1 VREGLFSDSFQPGL
15 QTSLDPQFGAEYQDG
30 MEVRDPVH
38 GTIEL
43 NNAEVAVL
51 DSAAYQRL
59 RAIKQLGFSEFSFPG
74 ATHNRYIHSLG
85 VAHVATRFFDGVFKD
100 FNFSTGAARNRFRQ
114 MTRLA
119 ALLHDIGH
127 GPLSH
132 TTEQVMPP
140 VAQLNIK
147 AYDRN
152 PNFDSQRQANHEDYT
167 IKFLTDSSL
176 TKILEDNFPD
186 FTPLH
191 VAALIDKSLQVPEDF
206 YRDGEWDLRV
216 VLSQIVSSEL
226 DADRLDYLERDAYY
240 CGTNYGRVELS
251 WLVANLTFHR
261 VNNQL
266 HLALDRRALY
276 AFDDFL
282 LSRHHMHLMVYFHHK
297 SIIFEELLHRY
308 LSSPECDYH
317 VPAPIEEYIKC
328 TDYSLYEH
336 LASSNNEWAR
346 RISERRPYKMLFE
359 IHSNHE
365 SERPLRMKAAL
376 EAEGIPVIYANSQ
389 ARLSKYHSG
398 SELEKSQQIYVVDR
412 YDYHSK
418 PYPLEQATEIFKK
431 YEHTRQ
437 IDRLYVPP
445 EQLSLSERVLID
457 QRL

>member
-1 VREGLFSDSFQPGL
+1 
-15 QTSLDPQFGAEYQDG
+15 

-43 NNAEVAVL
+43 NRAEVAVL

-85 VAHVATRFFDGVFKD
+85 VSHIASRVFDSVFKN
-100 FNFSTGAARNRFRQ
+100 FNFTSTKAREKFKQ
-114 MTRLA
+114 MVRLA

-132 TTEQVMPP
+132 TTEEVMPQ
-140 VAQLNIK
+140 VSEIEVDV
-147 AYDRN
+147 YRMN
-152 PNFDSQRQANHEDYT
+152 PNYNPNRKANHEDYT

-176 TKILEDNFPD
+176 TQILEKNFPE
-186 FTPLH
+186 FSPLH
-191 VAALIDKSLQVPEDF
+191 IAGLIDKELNVDKDF

-216 VLSQIVSSEL
+216 ILGQIVSSEL
-226 DADRLDYLERDAYY
+226 DADRMDYLERDAYY

-251 WLVANLTFHR
+251 WLVANLTFHP
-261 VNNQL
+261 VNDRL
-266 HLALDRRALY
+266 HLALGRRALY

-282 LSRHHMHLMVYFHHK
+282 ISRHHMHLMVYFHHK
-297 SIIFEELLHRY
+297 SIIFEEFLHRY
-308 LSSPECDYH
+308 LNSPDCTYH
-317 VPAPIEEYIKC
+317 LPPKIEDYIKC

-336 LASSNNEWAR
+336 LADSDNEWAK
-346 RISERRPYKMLFE
+346 RISERRPYKILFE
-359 IHSNHE
+359 IHSNKE
-365 SERPLRMKAAL
+365 TERPQNIKKIL
-376 EAEGIPVIYANSQ
+376 ETEGIPVVHASSQ

-398 SELEKSQQIYVVDR
+398 TASEKSQTIFVVDE
-412 YDYHSK
+412 YDYLSK
-418 PYPLEQATEIFKK
+418 PYPLQEATEIFKR
-431 YEHTRQ
+431 YEHARQ

-445 EQLSLSERVLID
+445 EKLEISAKILID

>member
-1 VREGLFSDSFQPGL
+1 MLWASLRPADETL
-15 QTSLDPQFGAEYQDG
+15 LDPLYGAEYHVR

-43 NNAEVAVL
+43 NDAEVAVL
-51 DSAAYQRL
+51 DSAVYQRL

-85 VAHVATRFFDGVFKD
+85 VSHVASQAFDSVFRQ
-100 FNFSTGAARNRFRQ
+100 FQFSSNKARLRFRQ
-114 MTRLA
+114 MVRLA

-132 TTEQVMPP
+132 TTEEVMPP
-140 VAQLNIK
+140 VADLNVDVYK
-147 AYDRN
+147 LSPSYN
-152 PNFDSQRQANHEDYT
+152 SNRQANHEDYT

-176 TKILEDNFPD
+176 TKILEDQFPD
-186 FTPLH
+186 FSPLH
-191 VAALIDKSLQVPEDF
+191 IAGLVDRSLQVDEDF

-226 DADRLDYLERDAYY
+226 DADRMDYLERDAYY

-251 WLVANLTFHR
+251 WLVANLSFHPVENR
-261 VNNQL
+261 L
-266 HLALDRRALY
+266 HLALGRRALY

-282 LSRHHMHLMVYFHHK
+282 ISRHHMHLMVYFHHK
-297 SIIFEELLHRY
+297 SIIFEEFLTRY
-308 LSSPECDYH
+308 LKSSDCTYH
-317 VPAPIEEYIKC
+317 LPADINAYIKC

-336 LASSNNEWAR
+336 LSSSDNEWAR
-346 RISERRPYKMLFE
+346 RISDRKPYKMLFE
-359 IHSNHE
+359 IHSNKE
-365 SERPLRMKAAL
+365 SERPQNIKKAL
-376 EAEGIPVIYANSQ
+376 EAEGVSVIHASSQ

-398 SELEKSQQIYVVDR
+398 TEQEKSFRIYVVDE
-412 YDYHSK
+412 YDYHAK
-418 PYPLEQATEIFKK
+418 PYPLEDATEIFKR
-431 YEHTRQ
+431 YEHARQ

-445 EQLSLSERVLID
+445 EKVALAEKILID

>member
-1 VREGLFSDSFQPGL
+1 
-15 QTSLDPQFGAEYQDG
+15 
-30 MEVRDPVH
+30 MRDPVH

-43 NNAEVAVL
+43 NRAEVAVL

-85 VAHVATRFFDGVFKD
+85 VAHIASRAYDSVFREFTFSSTKAKD
-100 FNFSTGAARNRFRQ
+100 KFRQ
-114 MTRLA
+114 MVRLA

-132 TTEQVMPP
+132 TTEEVMPP
-140 VAQLNIK
+140 VAELKVEVYKMNPR
-147 AYDRN
+147 YD
-152 PNFDSQRQANHEDYT
+152 SKRQANHEDYT
-167 IKFLTDSSL
+167 IKFITDSSL
-176 TKILEDNFPD
+176 TDILERHFPD

-191 VAALIDKSLQVPEDF
+191 IAGLIDKALNVPDDF

-226 DADRLDYLERDAYY
+226 DADRMDYLERDAYY
-240 CGTNYGRVELS
+240 CGTNYGRVEQN

-261 VNNQL
+261 VEDRL
-266 HLALDRRALY
+266 HLALGRRALY

-297 SIIFEELLHRY
+297 SIIFEEFLHRY
-308 LSSPECDYH
+308 LNSPDCTYH
-317 VPAPIEEYIKC
+317 LPAAIDDYIKC
-328 TDYSLYEH
+328 TDYSLFQH
-336 LASSNNEWAR
+336 LAGSSNEWAR
-346 RISERRPYKMLFE
+346 RISDRKPYKMLFE
-359 IHSNHE
+359 IHSNQQT
-365 SERPLRMKAAL
+365 ERPQNIKKVL
-376 EAEGIPVIYANSQ
+376 EAEGIPVIHASSQ

-398 SELEKSQQIYVVDR
+398 SELEKSQRIFVVDE
-412 YDYHSK
+412 YDYQAK
-418 PYPLEQATEIFKK
+418 PYPLEEATEIFKR
-431 YEHTRQ
+431 YEHARQ

-445 EQLSLSERVLID
+445 EKLAISEKILID